1 MARVTTEFIC
11 LAGCY
16 IGVLLFCQ
24 NKIIAICVGYRIVDG
39 ELLNAMF
46 VCLYYVLTISASQNV
61 FFIKTVDNYLWCSFF
76 NYQLILFS
84 KHLHVPHNRKR
95 VA

>member
-1 MARVTTEFIC
+1 MMYSCNVAMWLV
-11 LAGCY
+11 LQQSLSGCY

-61 FFIKTVDNYLWCSFF
+61 FFIKTVDK
-76 NYQLILFS
+76 LFMVFV
-84 KHLHVPHNRKR
+84 L
-95 VA
+95 